1 MSIRALLCTIAIG
14 TLTGCATT
22 EVTSA
27 PASSKVRASWYRDH
41 KTASGELYN
50 RHALTAAH
58 PSAPMNSLFR
68 VTHARKGRSVVVRIN
83 DRGPARW
90 TKRGIDLSERAA
102 SDLGMLVEGVADV
115 HLSRI
120 Q

>member
-14 TLTGCATT
+14 TLSGCATT
-22 EVTSA
+22 EVISA
-27 PASSKVRASWYRDH
+27 PSSKVRASWYRDH

-50 RHALTAAH
+50 RNALTAAH
-58 PSAPMNSLFR
+58 LSAPMNSVFR
-68 VTHARKGRSVVVRIN
+68 VTHARNGRSVIVRIN